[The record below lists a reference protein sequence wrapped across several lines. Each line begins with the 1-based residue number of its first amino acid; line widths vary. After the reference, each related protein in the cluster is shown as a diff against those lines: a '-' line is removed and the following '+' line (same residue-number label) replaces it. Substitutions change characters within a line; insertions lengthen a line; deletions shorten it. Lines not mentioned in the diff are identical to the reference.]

1 MEDEKKITMCYQNS
15 YDAFKANLDLSPDI
29 KRILSAGLMLL
40 HPDIP
45 SATENVPK
53 VIGAE
58 ILKVAN
64 CFDNMTAMKFGD
76 EPLSEIA
83 AIRYLLEMEDQF
95 DRKIVDA
102 LLDSINVLSPGVC
115 VEFTNGDK
123 GLVVTANDSNV
134 LEPFVLSFNDNKL
147 YNLADSKVAEQMKIK
162 DIMKTMDNRHVV
174 DREFLS
180 QYMGKT
186 LHMGEK

>member
-1 MEDEKKITMCYQNS
+1 
-15 YDAFKANLDLSPDI
+15 
-29 KRILSAGLMLL
+29 
-40 HPDIP
+40 
-45 SATENVPK
+45 
-53 VIGAE
+53 
-58 ILKVAN
+58 
-64 CFDNMTAMKFGD
+64 MTAMKFGD

-134 LEPFVLSFNDNKL
+134 LEPFVLSFKDNKL
-147 YNLADSKVAEQMKIK
+147 YDLADSKVAEQMKIK

-174 DREFLS
+174 DKEFLS
-180 QYMGKT
+180 QYKGKT

>member
-1 MEDEKKITMCYQNS
+1 
-15 YDAFKANLDLSPDI
+15 
-29 KRILSAGLMLL
+29 MLL

-102 LLDSINVLSPGVC
+102 LLDSINILSPGVC
-115 VEFTNGDK
+115 VEFTM
-123 GLVVTANDSNV
+123 V
-134 LEPFVLSFNDNKL
+134 
-147 YNLADSKVAEQMKIK
+147 IK
-162 DIMKTMDNRHVV
+162 D
-174 DREFLS
+174 L
-180 QYMGKT
+180 
-186 LHMGEK
+186 

>member
-1 MEDEKKITMCYQNS
+1 
-15 YDAFKANLDLSPDI
+15 
-29 KRILSAGLMLL
+29 
-40 HPDIP
+40 
-45 SATENVPK
+45 
-53 VIGAE
+53 
-58 ILKVAN
+58 
-64 CFDNMTAMKFGD
+64 
-76 EPLSEIA
+76 
-83 AIRYLLEMEDQF
+83 MEDQF

-102 LLDSINVLSPGVC
+102 LLDSINILSPGVC

-174 DREFLS
+174 DKEFLS
-180 QYMGKT
+180 QYKGKT